1 MSPFD
6 CKSRRGTKI
15 SVVLLGSALCFV
27 MMAYFVFG
35 DSNDEQGL
43 KKLRMISILF
53 RHGAKNPSGFY
64 PNDPHAAHEWHEG
77 LGALTPKGSLQ
88 AYNLGRNLRMRYYR
102 LLPANSIYTQQQLL
116 VLSSAAE
123 RCVMSAQSVLA
134 GLMPPLENKNV
145 LPIPWQ
151 PVAINTLARNDDTLL
166 AQKKPCIKYDNIL
179 QKLYKTPPPEL
190 QKLNEDNK
198 ALFKLLSKN
207 TGKNI
212 SNVLDVE
219 LLYTTLKTEEEANL
233 ALPDWTENIY
243 PEEMR
248 PLVERSYALF
258 TETHLMK
265 RIKGGAFLTE
275 ILKKMQN
282 KRRKNLNPD
291 RKIFLYS
298 GHDVTLVNVMNSLGI
313 IDQTSKLPEYAAA
326 LVFELHNSKSFSD
339 GDFEVKLVYYFNSED
354 KFPKELS
361 IPNCDAPCSL
371 TQFGQT
377 LEPLLLDNY
386 DETCENPA
394 GDCKNE

>member
-15 SVVLLGSALCFV
+15 SVIILGSALCIV
-27 MMAYFVFG
+27 MMAFFVFG

-64 PNDPHAAHEWHEG
+64 PNDPHAAHDWQEG
-77 LGALTPKGSLQ
+77 LGALTQKGSLQ
-88 AYNLGRNLRMRYYR
+88 SYKLGQNLRMRYYR
-102 LLPANSIYTQQQLL
+102 LLPSNSIYTQQQVH

-134 GLMPPLENKNV
+134 GLMPPLDNNNV

-151 PVAINTLARNDDTLL
+151 PVAINTLARNDDILL
-166 AQKKPCIKYDNIL
+166 AQKKPCIKYESIL
-179 QKLYKTPPPEL
+179 QKLYKNPPPEL
-190 QKLNEDNK
+190 EKLNEENK
-198 ALFKLLSKN
+198 ALYKLLTKN

-219 LLYTTLKTEEEANL
+219 MLYTTLKTEEEVSL

-248 PLVERSYALF
+248 SLAERSYALF

-282 KRRKNLNPD
+282 KRKKNLNPD
-291 RKIFLYS
+291 RKIFLYAA
-298 GHDVTLVNVMNSLGI
+298 HDVTLVNVMNSMGI
-313 IDQTSKLPEYAAA
+313 LDQTSKLPEYASA
-326 LVFELHNSKSFSD
+326 LVFELHHSKSFAD

-361 IPNCDAPCSL
+361 IPNCDPPCSL
-371 TQFGQT
+371 SQFAAS

-386 DETCENPA
+386 DDTCENPTI
-394 GDCKNE
+394 DCKT

>member
-15 SVVLLGSALCFV
+15 SVILLGSALCIV

-64 PNDPHAAHEWHEG
+64 PNDPHAALEWREG
-77 LGALTPKGSLQ
+77 LGALTQKGTLQ
-88 AYNLGRNLRMRYYR
+88 SYKLGQNLRMRYYR
-102 LLPANSIYTQQQLL
+102 LLPSNSIYTQQQVH

-134 GLMPPLENKNV
+134 GLMPPLENNNV

-151 PVAINTLARNDDTLL
+151 PVAINTLARNDDILL
-166 AQKKPCIKYDNIL
+166 AQKKPCIKYDTIL

-190 QKLNEDNK
+190 DKLNEDNK
-198 ALFKLLSKN
+198 ALYKLLSKN

-219 LLYTTLKTEEEANL
+219 LLYTTLKTEEEVSL

-248 PLVERSYALF
+248 PLAERSYTLF

-298 GHDVTLVNVMNSLGI
+298 AHDVTLVNVMNSLGI
-313 IDQTSKLPEYAAA
+313 LDQTAKLPEYASA
-326 LVFELHNSKSFSD
+326 LVFELHHSKSFAD

-354 KFPKELS
+354 KFPKELT

-371 TQFGQT
+371 SQFGAS

-386 DETCENPA
+386 DDTCENPLT
-394 GDCKNE
+394 DCKN

>member
-15 SVVLLGSALCFV
+15 SVILLGSALCIV

-64 PNDPHAAHEWHEG
+64 PNDPHAAHDWQEG
-77 LGALTPKGSLQ
+77 LGALTQKGSLQ
-88 AYNLGRNLRMRYYR
+88 SYKLGQNLRMRYYR
-102 LLPANSIYTQQQLL
+102 LLPSNSIYTQQQVH

-134 GLMPPLENKNV
+134 GLMPPLDNNNV

-151 PVAINTLARNDDTLL
+151 PVAVNTLARNDDILL
-166 AQKKPCIKYDNIL
+166 AQKKPCAKYESIL
-179 QKLYKTPPPEL
+179 QKLYKNPPPDLE
-190 QKLNEDNK
+190 KLNEENK
-198 ALFKLLSKN
+198 ELYKLLTKN

-219 LLYTTLKTEEEANL
+219 MLYTTLKTEEEVSL
-233 ALPDWTENIY
+233 TLPDWTENIY

-248 PLVERSYALF
+248 SLAERSYALF

-282 KRRKNLNPD
+282 KRKKNLNPD
-291 RKIFLYS
+291 RKIFLYA
-298 GHDVTLVNVMNSLGI
+298 GHDVTLVNVMNSMGI
-313 IDQTSKLPEYAAA
+313 LDQTAKLPEYASA
-326 LVFELHNSKSFSD
+326 LVFELHHSKSFAD

-361 IPNCDAPCSL
+361 IPNCDSPCSL
-371 TQFGQT
+371 SQFAAS

-386 DETCENPA
+386 DDTCENPTF
-394 GDCKNE
+394 DCKN